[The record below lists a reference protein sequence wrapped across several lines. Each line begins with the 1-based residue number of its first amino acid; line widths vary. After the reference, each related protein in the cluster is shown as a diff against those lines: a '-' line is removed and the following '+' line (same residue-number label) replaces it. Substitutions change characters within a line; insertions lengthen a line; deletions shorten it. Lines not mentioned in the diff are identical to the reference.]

1 MKLTSRFLATATVGL
16 GLVGLL
22 GCQEDNE
29 KAATI
34 TSAPP
39 PAGTAGPAKTQ
50 AEQFQRSQGTANLKG
65 QGYPGAPQR

>member
-1 MKLTSRFLATATVGL
+1 MKLMPRCLATVAVGL

-29 KAATI
+29 KSATI

-39 PAGTAGPAKTQ
+39 AAGSAAPA
-50 AEQFQRSQGTANLKG
+50 RSQADYGKQIQSSNLKT
-65 QGYPGAPQR
+65 QGYPGAAR

>member
-1 MKLTSRFLATATVGL
+1 MKLTSRCLATVAVGL

-29 KAATI
+29 KSAVI

-39 PAGTAGPAKTQ
+39 AAGVKAPAKTQ
-50 AEQFQRSQGTANLKG
+50 AEFFQQSQGTSNLKS
-65 QGYPGAPQR
+65 QGYPGAPR